1 MGKLCFYIFLLVLFS
16 LSIIRLILQESMKS
30 RAVPHLPS
38 GIVT

>member
-1 MGKLCFYIFLLVLFS
+1 MEKLRFHIFLLVFFS
-16 LSIIRLILQESMKS
+16 LSIIRLVLKEAAKS